1 MGDIDLSNPPEK
13 YWHCAV
19 KVGDKSPYAV
29 MNDLSFSQLKKN
41 ILDPWLS
48 GRQFFVS
55 GTLVKKEKVS
65 EIRIVHTPYLTEKY
79 VEDYVQRSI
88 QSGLL
93 GSEDP
98 HLIPFGEGND
108 LTNELLST
116 ETSLSPAPD
125 PSISDTAM
133 VLQICRRIQY
143 SASILSNRPRKGK
156 TPFLIED
163 EYDVQD
169 LLQAVLKAYLKY
181 FVQEDPLP
189 KVAAAKSSRAD
200 ISIEDLGILIEVKY
214 VREPGDQKR
223 IFEEYSEDLE
233 LYSKCSYLKTFI
245 FLIYNSSKLRDP
257 EAFERLSGIQERN
270 GKRFDVRIVLG

>member
-29 MNDLSFSQLKKN
+29 MNDLSFSRLKKN

-79 VEDYVQRSI
+79 VQKSI

-223 IFEEYSEDLE
+223 IFGEYAEDLE
-233 LYSKCSYLKTFI
+233 LYSQWPHLKTLI
-245 FLIYNSSKLRDP
+245 FLIYNASILRDS
-257 EAFERLSGIQERN
+257 EAFERLSGPQERN
-270 GKRFDVRIVLG
+270 GKRFDVRIVLS